1 MAYLARR
8 RGGRIEIR
16 EAVTTSGGP
25 RSHTLASFRGA
36 LRPDVLDRAER
47 RATRPFDRA
56 YLLVRVAALGVP
68 VAERRA
74 DGTARE
80 LLESLRR
87 GAALDPALASL
98 LRNALEQVA
107 GVRATSNLA
116 DIGEWIGA
124 DDARRG
130 SAMRD
135 LLRLSDRIARSR
147 EVRARPR
154 RAFPRFRSRRG
165 RGRGR

>member
-16 EAVTTSGGP
+16 EAVTTREGP
-25 RSHTLASFRGA
+25 RSRTLASFRGA
-36 LRPDVLDRAER
+36 LSPEVLDRAER
-47 RATRPFDRA
+47 RATRPLDRA
-56 YLLVRVAALGVP
+56 DLLARAASLGVA

-74 DGTARE
+74 DDAARA

-98 LRNALEQVA
+98 LRDALEQVPA
-107 GVRATSNLA
+107 RGPGDLGDVA
-116 DIGEWIGA
+116 EWIGA
-124 DDARRG
+124 DDTRRG
-130 SAMRD
+130 AAMRD

-147 EVRARPR
+147 ERARTRPR
-154 RAFPRFRSRRG
+154 KAFPRFRSRRG
-165 RGRGR
+165 RAG